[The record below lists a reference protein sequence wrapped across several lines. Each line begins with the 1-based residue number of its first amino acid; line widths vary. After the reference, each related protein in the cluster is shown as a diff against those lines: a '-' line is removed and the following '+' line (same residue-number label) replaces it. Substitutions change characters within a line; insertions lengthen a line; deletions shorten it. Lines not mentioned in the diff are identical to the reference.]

1 MNYVLYGEEQFR
13 LKKTLQT
20 IIKEYIADGDE
31 LNTVQYDALQ
41 CDLETI
47 LEDAMTIP
55 FFSAY
60 KIILVYHANFL
71 STANDTGIDPNGLEN
86 YVKQPMESTVLIL
99 IGDFAK
105 LDTRKKIIKLIQKN
119 WKVLEFRKLD
129 DLGKQSCVKEEIQR
143 RQLHVDAQAMQ
154 ELLKRLPLDMETIHS
169 AFDKLQ
175 LYGGD
180 ITQDVVAHLVARPL
194 EEDVFELVNAVV
206 EQDVRKA
213 FRIWCD
219 LCVVNTDAIY
229 LIALLASQFR
239 FLFEVKTL
247 MMQWESKDGI
257 KDILHAHPYR
267 IKLAMQSVQ
276 NLSASYLMSMLAKL
290 ATLDQ
295 KLKGGLLDKKMGFEM
310 FLLELQ
316 GA

>member
-1 MNYVLYGEEQFR
+1 M
-13 LKKTLQT
+13 
-20 IIKEYIADGDE
+20 
-31 LNTVQYDALQ
+31 
-41 CDLETI
+41 
-47 LEDAMTIP
+47 
-55 FFSAY
+55 
-60 KIILVYHANFL
+60 
-71 STANDTGIDPNGLEN
+71 
-86 YVKQPMESTVLIL
+86 
-99 IGDFAK
+99 
-105 LDTRKKIIKLIQKN
+105 
-119 WKVLEFRKLD
+119 
-129 DLGKQSCVKEEIQR
+129 KEEIQR

-247 MMQWESKDGI
+247 MMQGESKDEI

-295 KLKGGLLDKKMGFEM
+295 KLKGGLLDKKWDLKCFY
-310 FLLELQ
+310 
-316 GA
+316 

>member
-1 MNYVLYGEEQFR
+1 MNYVLYGEEQYR
-13 LKKTLQT
+13 LKKTLKT
-20 IIKEYIADGDE
+20 IIAEYIKEEDD
-31 LNTVQYDALQ
+31 LNTITYDALQ
-41 CDLETI
+41 CDLDTI

-55 FFSAY
+55 FFSNY

-71 STANDTGIDPNGLEN
+71 STNNDTGIDANDLERYIKN
-86 YVKQPMESTVLIL
+86 PMDSTVLIL

-105 LDTRKKIIKLIQKN
+105 LDARKKIVKLLQKN

-129 DLGKQSCVKEEIQR
+129 DMGKRSYLNEEIKH
-143 RQLHVDAQAMQ
+143 RQLQVDPLAFS
-154 ELLKRLPLDMETIHS
+154 ELQKRLPLDMETIHS
-169 AFDKLQ
+169 EMDKLE
-175 LYGGD
+175 LYGGT
-180 ITQDVVAHLVARPL
+180 ITQEVVTHLVARPL

-206 EQDVRKA
+206 EKDVRKA
-213 FRIWCD
+213 FEIWCD

-247 MMQWESKDGI
+247 LMQGETKESM

-267 IKLAMQSVQ
+267 IKLAIQSVQ
-276 NLSASYLMSMLAKL
+276 YLSSASLLEMLAKL
-290 ATLDQ
+290 AVLDQ
-295 KLKGGLLDKKMGFEM
+295 KLKGGLLDKKLGFEL

-316 GA
+316 GV